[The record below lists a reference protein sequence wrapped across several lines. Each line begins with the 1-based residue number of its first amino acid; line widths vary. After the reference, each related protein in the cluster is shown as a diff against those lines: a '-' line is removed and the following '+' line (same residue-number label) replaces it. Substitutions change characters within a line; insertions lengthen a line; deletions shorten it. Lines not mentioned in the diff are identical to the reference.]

1 MVGNNINSDNTVEEM
16 VVTEKKKS
24 PTREIIYTLLVYA
37 VLYVISFGLL
47 ILLIRLPLLKSVHVL
62 MYRGIV
68 MIVLSGIISSI
79 LLVLFKKWR
88 KATWLSAKDVVLV
101 FILTCSINMV
111 FFTLIPVTV
120 ERSVSVFMLSY
131 MDTYSGESSTGN
143 NGDLLDVNN
152 STEADSKG
160 FSGSITGSTQAE
172 SGIPGHYTQNDI
184 SKIFI
189 DKYVY
194 EYGAFEKRFDEQ
206 IATGTIEQ
214 NADDTY
220 SITDKGRF
228 IVKMFRLISD
238 VFDTDKRLVH
248 P

>member
-131 MDTYSGESSTGN
+131 MDTYSGKTG
-143 NGDLLDVNN
+143 
-152 STEADSKG
+152 DSEWVMKVAQLNRV
-160 FSGSITGSTQAE
+160 FRVITPRT
-172 SGIPGHYTQNDI
+172 I
-184 SKIFI
+184 SP
-189 DKYVY
+189 
-194 EYGAFEKRFDEQ
+194 R
-206 IATGTIEQ
+206 
-214 NADDTY
+214 Y
-220 SITDKGRF
+220 S
-228 IVKMFRLISD
+228 
-238 VFDTDKRLVH
+238 
-248 P
+248 

>member
-1 MVGNNINSDNTVEEM
+1 MQDNN
-16 VVTEKKKS
+16 EKNIPDVRENVFDKKLS
-24 PTREIIYTLLVYA
+24 PIKEIVYTLLLYA
-37 VLYVISFGLL
+37 VLYIVSFGLL
-47 ILLIRLPLLKSVHVL
+47 ILLIRLPLLKGMHVL

-68 MIVLSGIISSI
+68 MIVLAGILASI

-131 MDTYSGESSTGN
+131 MDTNSN
-143 NGDLLDVNN
+143 NH
-152 STEADSKG
+152 
-160 FSGSITGSTQAE
+160 FTQD
-172 SGIPGHYTQNDI
+172 DI
-184 SKIFI
+184 SQIFI

-214 NADDTY
+214 NADGTY

-238 VFDTDKRLVH
+238 VFETDKRLVQ

>member
-1 MVGNNINSDNTVEEM
+1 MDIDEKNKDKTEYSDNSVNPQNSTGGLKASA
-16 VVTEKKKS
+16 TK
-24 PTREIIYTLLVYA
+24 EIIFTLITYA
-37 VLYVISFGLL
+37 VLYIISFLL
-47 ILLIRLPLLKSVHVL
+47 LVLLIRLPLFKGMHVL

-68 MIVLSGIISSI
+68 MIIIAGILSAG

-88 KATWLSAKDVVLV
+88 KIKWLSAKDVVLV

-131 MDTYSGESSTGN
+131 MDTYSDRT
-143 NGDLLDVNN
+143 
-152 STEADSKG
+152 
-160 FSGSITGSTQAE
+160 
-172 SGIPGHYTQNDI
+172 YTQDEVAE
-184 SKIFI
+184 IFV
-189 DKYVY
+189 DKYVN

-206 IATGTIEQ
+206 LTTGTIVQ
-214 NADDTY
+214 NPDGTY

-228 IVKMFRLISD
+228 IVKLFRLISD
-238 VFDTDKRLVH
+238 VFDTDERLVE